1 MAMGAVAAVDVT
13 QEWELASN
21 LQERFM
27 QASAAGPE
35 TLTYSAQCRQK
46 RALGGDSFDFLPMPG
61 GRVALAIA
69 DASGKGLA
77 AALMI
82 SNVQSSLRTAAA
94 FLPDCAGAVVQAV
107 NRQVY
112 TSSPEDRYATL
123 FYGVL
128 DERTLM
134 LEYVNAGHNPPM
146 VVSQDGS
153 VTWLEAGGPPVGV
166 FADSAYA
173 AGVAQLHSG
182 DLIVA
187 YTDGVVE
194 ATDSRGREWGVD
206 GLLAALKSLSYCA
219 PDAIVESAFA
229 ALGDFAADGQT
240 DDATLL
246 VARVNWP
253 PDTSAS
259 ARI

>member
-1 MAMGAVAAVDVT
+1 MATGAVAVLDVS
-13 QEWELASN
+13 QEWELASI

-27 QASAAGPE
+27 QAPAAALE

-46 RALGGDSFDFLPMPG
+46 RALGGDSFDFLPLPD
-61 GRVALAIA
+61 RRIALAIA

-82 SNVQSSLRTAAA
+82 ANVQSSLRTAAA
-94 FLPDCAGAVVQAV
+94 FLPDHAAAVVEAV

-153 VTWLEAGGPPVGV
+153 VMWLEAGGPPVGV

-173 AGVAQLHSG
+173 AGTVQLHSG

-194 ATDSRGREWGVD
+194 ATDPDGREWGVD
-206 GLLAALKSLSYCA
+206 GLLADLKSRSYCA
-219 PDAIVESAFA
+219 PDTIVESAFA
-229 ALGDFAADGQT
+229 ALGDFAGEGQT
-240 DDATLL
+240 DDATIL
-246 VARVNWP
+246 VARVN
-253 PDTSAS
+253 
-259 ARI
+259 